1 MADWLK
7 AFRVG
12 KSGTIIAINEMPAG
26 GDVPAIRFE
35 ARCGQIRTEETFT
48 FASQAEADAEFA
60 RIDSRGAFVWVE
72 QIARQLVEGRKHA

>member
-26 GDVPAIRFE
+26 GDVPAIRLE
-35 ARCGQIRTEETFT
+35 ARCGQVRSEETFT

-60 RIDSRGAFVWVE
+60 RIDSRAAFVWVE
-72 QIARQLVEGRKHA
+72 QIAKKLIEARKHA

>member
-26 GDVPAIRFE
+26 GDVPAIRLE

-48 FASQAEADAEFA
+48 FASQAEADEQFA
-60 RIDSRGAFVWVE
+60 RTDSRAAFIWVE